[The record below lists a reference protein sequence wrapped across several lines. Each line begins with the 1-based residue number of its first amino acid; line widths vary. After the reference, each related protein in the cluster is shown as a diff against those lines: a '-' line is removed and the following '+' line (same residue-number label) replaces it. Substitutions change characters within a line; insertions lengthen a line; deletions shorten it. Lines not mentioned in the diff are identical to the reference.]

1 LEASLILCRF
11 DPIYGPKIFLKAP
24 KSLNEEEIKKI
35 PTLMEIRPDGFF
47 IHIFENLKTANLF
60 FKIPSAYARGGK
72 EGFLISIVSNIN
84 SELKLMWAKELL
96 ESFAQNLTNLE
107 EVYKAF
113 DYDTKNYIGD
123 KGKLSEIENL
133 FFSFYNSIV
142 PAIKT
147 LEIAEQRY
155 QALFKT
161 ARDAIFIINK
171 DAGIIIDVNLEA
183 EKIVESSR
191 DEILGLKPS
200 QLQIKIPEMLE
211 SNFSIYLNSHTE
223 TPLLSQLKKSNGKI
237 VYMEVNVNEIQL
249 GDQNLVQFVLHDI
262 TERIN
267 SERMIEEHAKN
278 IAILNKIII
287 VTNQAKNLSELM
299 SNVLDY
305 IMGFLN
311 FDGCCIY
318 LINEITR
325 TAKIEAYKGLILSF
339 INKNALLTV
348 DHAIYNIVFVKG
360 IAIFSEMYP
369 EIEKK
374 LLERTKFAT
383 FAIIPLFSSIKII
396 GAICVLLENYKMFT
410 KEERELFDLIGLQ
423 LGTAIDKLKKEVI

>member
-1 LEASLILCRF
+1 
-11 DPIYGPKIFLKAP
+11 
-24 KSLNEEEIKKI
+24 
-35 PTLMEIRPDGFF
+35 
-47 IHIFENLKTANLF
+47 
-60 FKIPSAYARGGK
+60 
-72 EGFLISIVSNIN
+72 
-84 SELKLMWAKELL
+84 LKLMWAKELL
-96 ESFAQNLTNLE
+96 ESFAQNLINLE
-107 EVYKAF
+107 EGYKAF
-113 DYDTKNYIGD
+113 DYDTKNYVGD
-123 KGKLSEIENL
+123 KNKLSEIENL
-133 FFSFYNSIV
+133 FFSFYKSIV

-155 QALFKT
+155 QVLFKT

-171 DAGIIIDVNLEA
+171 DAGIIIDVNFEA
-183 EKIVESSR
+183 EKLVESSR

-211 SNFSIYLNSHTE
+211 SNFSKYLNSHTE
-223 TPLLSQLKKSNGKI
+223 MPVLSQLKKSNGNI
-237 VYMEVNVNEIQL
+237 VYMEINVNEIQL
-249 GDQNLVQFVLHDI
+249 GDQNLVQIVLHDI

-287 VTNQAKNLSELM
+287 VTSQAKNLSELM
-299 SNVLDY
+299 NNVLDY

-318 LINEITR
+318 LINEITKI
-325 TAKIEAYKGLILSF
+325 AKIEAYKGLILNF
-339 INKNALLTV
+339 INKNALFPENR
-348 DHAIYNIVFVKG
+348 DIYNLIFVKG

-374 LLERTKFAT
+374 LLEGTKFAT
-383 FAIIPLFSSIKII
+383 LAIVPLFSSIKII

-423 LGTAIDKLKKEVI
+423 LGTAIEKMKKEVI